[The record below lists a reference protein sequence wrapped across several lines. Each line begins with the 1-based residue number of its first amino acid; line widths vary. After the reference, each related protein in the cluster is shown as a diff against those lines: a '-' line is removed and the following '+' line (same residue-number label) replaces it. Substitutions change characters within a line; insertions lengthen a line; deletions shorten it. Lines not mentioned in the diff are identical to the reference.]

1 MINRS
6 DLIIIN
12 LNQSFSSTEIKQ
24 KKDENTRWVFFT
36 FILLALLGNL
46 SWFIHINMNIKQLI
60 EQRESTI
67 AQLSED
73 TEKLKQK
80 GRINL
85 SKKDIENLYNVE
97 KYRITWADKFN
108 ELAAITPEDMAIT
121 GIVFRNNKFI
131 INAISLIN
139 ESEKEFSIVEDLIN
153 TLQKNEII
161 SKDFSNIKFK
171 SSQRKITRGQ
181 DILVFVVEAK
191 LNKASRIL

>member
-1 MINRS
+1 MINRT

-12 LNQSFSSTEIKQ
+12 LNQSYSSSEIKL
-24 KKDENTRWVFFT
+24 KKDENTRWVYFSL
-36 FILLALLGNL
+36 ILMALLGNL
-46 SWFIHINMNIKQLI
+46 FWFIHINMNINQLI
-60 EQRESTI
+60 EQREDTI
-67 AQLSED
+67 SQLGVD

-97 KYRITWADKFN
+97 KNRVTWADKFTEFAN
-108 ELAAITPEDMAIT
+108 ITPEDMAIT
-121 GIVFRNNKFI
+121 GIVFRNNKFT

-139 ESEKEFSIVEDLIN
+139 ENEKEFAIVENLIN
-153 TLQKNEII
+153 TLQSSEII

-181 DILVFVVEAK
+181 EILVFVIEAK
-191 LNKASRIL
+191 LNKSS

>member
-1 MINRS
+1 MINRN

-24 KKDENTRWVFFT
+24 RKEENIRWIFFT
-36 FILLALLGNL
+36 VILLALMGNL
-46 SWFIHINMNIKQLI
+46 FWFIHINMDINQLIKQ
-60 EQRESTI
+60 REDTI
-67 AQLSED
+67 AQLGVD

-97 KYRITWADKFN
+97 NNRITWADKFKDI
-108 ELAAITPEDMAIT
+108 AVITPEDMAIT

-139 ESEKEFSIVEDLIN
+139 ENEKEFAIVENLIK
-153 TLQKNEII
+153 TLQGNEAI
-161 SKDFSNIKFK
+161 SKDFSEIKFK
-171 SSQRKITRGQ
+171 SSERKITRGQ
-181 DILVFVVEAK
+181 EILVFVIEAK
-191 LNKASRIL
+191 LNKAS

>member
-1 MINRS
+1 MINRT

-12 LNQSFSSTEIKQ
+12 LNQSYSSSEIKL
-24 KKDENTRWVFFT
+24 KKDEDTRWVYFSL
-36 FILLALLGNL
+36 ILLALLGNL
-46 SWFIHINMNIKQLI
+46 FWFIHINMNINQLI

-97 KYRITWADKFN
+97 KYRITWADKFTEFAN
-108 ELAAITPEDMAIT
+108 ITPEDMAIT
-121 GIVFRNNKFI
+121 GIVFRNNKFT

-139 ESEKEFSIVEDLIN
+139 ENEKEFTIVENLIN
-153 TLQKNEII
+153 TLQSSEII

-181 DILVFVVEAK
+181 EILVFVIEAK
-191 LNKASRIL
+191 LNKSS

>member
-1 MINRS
+1 MINRN

-12 LNQSFSSTEIKQ
+12 LNQSYSSSEIKQ

-36 FILLALLGNL
+36 FIFLALLGNL
-46 SWFIHINMNIKQLI
+46 FWFIHLNLNINQLI
-60 EQRESTI
+60 VQREDTI
-67 AQLSED
+67 SQLLID
-73 TEKLKQK
+73 TEQLKQE

-97 KYRITWADKFN
+97 KNRVTWADKFTEFAN
-108 ELAAITPEDMAIT
+108 ITPEDMAIT
-121 GIVFRNNKFI
+121 GIVFRNNKFT

-139 ESEKEFSIVEDLIN
+139 ENEKEFAIVENLIN
-153 TLQKNEII
+153 TLQSSEII

-181 DILVFVVEAK
+181 EILVFVIEAK
-191 LNKASRIL
+191 LNKSS

>member
-1 MINRS
+1 MINRT

-12 LNQSFSSTEIKQ
+12 LNQSYSSSEIKL
-24 KKDENTRWVFFT
+24 KKDENMRWVYFSL
-36 FILLALLGNL
+36 ILVALLGNL
-46 SWFIHINMNIKQLI
+46 FWFVHINMNINQLI
-60 EQRESTI
+60 EQREDTI
-67 AQLSED
+67 AQLGVD

-97 KYRITWADKFN
+97 KYRITWADKFTEFAN
-108 ELAAITPEDMAIT
+108 ITPEDMAIT
-121 GIVFRNNKFI
+121 GIVFRNNKFT

-139 ESEKEFSIVEDLIN
+139 ENEKEFAIVENLIN
-153 TLQKNEII
+153 TLQSSEII

-181 DILVFVVEAK
+181 EILVFVIEAK
-191 LNKASRIL
+191 LNKSS

>member
-1 MINRS
+1 MINRT

-24 KKDENTRWVFFT
+24 KKDENTRWVYFT
-36 FILLALLGNL
+36 LILLALMGNL
-46 SWFIHINMNIKQLI
+46 FWFIYINMDINQLIKQ
-60 EQRESTI
+60 RKATI

-85 SKKDIENLYNVE
+85 SKKDIENLYKVE
-97 KYRITWADKFN
+97 INRITWADKFTEFAN
-108 ELAAITPEDMAIT
+108 ITPEDMAIT
-121 GIVFRNNKFI
+121 RIVFRNNRFT

-139 ESEKEFSIVEDLIN
+139 ENEKEFAIVENLIT
-153 TLQKNEII
+153 TLQSSEII

-171 SSQRKITRGQ
+171 SSERKITRGQ
-181 DILVFVVEAK
+181 EILVFVIEAK
-191 LNKASRIL
+191 LNKSS

>member
-1 MINRS
+1 MINRT

-12 LNQSFSSTEIKQ
+12 LNQSYSSSEIKL
-24 KKDENTRWVFFT
+24 KKDENTRWVYFSL
-36 FILLALLGNL
+36 ILLALLGNL
-46 SWFIHINMNIKQLI
+46 FWFIHINMNINQLI
-60 EQRESTI
+60 EKRENTI
-67 AQLSED
+67 AQLGVD

-97 KYRITWADKFN
+97 KNRVTWADKFTEFAN
-108 ELAAITPEDMAIT
+108 ITPEDMAIT
-121 GIVFRNNKFI
+121 GIVFRNNKFT

-139 ESEKEFSIVEDLIN
+139 ENEKEFAIVENLIN
-153 TLQKNEII
+153 TLQSSEII

-181 DILVFVVEAK
+181 EILVFVIEAK
-191 LNKASRIL
+191 LNKSS

>member
-24 KKDENTRWVFFT
+24 KKDENTRWIFFT

-46 SWFIHINMNIKQLI
+46 SWFIHINMNINQLI
-60 EQRESTI
+60 KQRESTI

-73 TEKLKQK
+73 TERLKQK

-97 KYRITWADKFN
+97 KNRITWADKFK

-121 GIVFRNNKFI
+121 GIVFRNNKFT

-139 ESEKEFSIVEDLIN
+139 ENEKEFSIVEDLIN

-171 SSQRKITRGQ
+171 SSERKMTRGQ
-181 DILVFVVEAK
+181 EILVFVIEAK
-191 LNKASRIL
+191 LNKVS

>member
-1 MINRS
+1 MINRT

-12 LNQSFSSTEIKQ
+12 LNQSYSSSEIKL

-36 FILLALLGNL
+36 IILLTLLSNL
-46 SWFIHINMNIKQLI
+46 FWFIHINMNINQLI
-60 EQRESTI
+60 EQREDTI
-67 AQLSED
+67 AQLGVD

-97 KYRITWADKFN
+97 NNRVTWADKFTEFAN
-108 ELAAITPEDMAIT
+108 ITPEDMAIT
-121 GIVFRNNKFI
+121 GIVFRNNKFT

-139 ESEKEFSIVEDLIN
+139 ENEKEFAIVENLIN
-153 TLQKNEII
+153 TLQSSEII

-181 DILVFVVEAK
+181 EILVFVIEAK
-191 LNKASRIL
+191 LNKSS

>member
-1 MINRS
+1 MINRT

-12 LNQSFSSTEIKQ
+12 LNQSFSSSEIKL
-24 KKDENTRWVFFT
+24 KKDENTRWVYFSL
-36 FILLALLGNL
+36 ILVALLGNL
-46 SWFIHINMNIKQLI
+46 FWFIHINMNINQLI
-60 EQRESTI
+60 EQRKDTI
-67 AQLSED
+67 DQLGVD

-97 KYRITWADKFN
+97 KQRVTWADKFTEFAN
-108 ELAAITPEDMAIT
+108 ITPEDMAIT
-121 GIVFRNNKFI
+121 RIVFRNNRFT

-139 ESEKEFSIVEDLIN
+139 ENEKEFAIVENLIN
-153 TLQKNEII
+153 TLQSSEII

-181 DILVFVVEAK
+181 EILVFVIEAQ
-191 LNKASRIL
+191 LNKSS

>member
-1 MINRS
+1 MINRT

-12 LNQSFSSTEIKQ
+12 LNQSYSSSEIKL
-24 KKDENTRWVFFT
+24 KKDENTRWVYFSL
-36 FILLALLGNL
+36 ILVALLGNL
-46 SWFIHINMNIKQLI
+46 FWFIYINININQLI
-60 EQRESTI
+60 EQREDTI
-67 AQLSED
+67 AQLGVD

-97 KYRITWADKFN
+97 RYRITWADKFTEFAN
-108 ELAAITPEDMAIT
+108 ITPEDMAIT
-121 GIVFRNNKFI
+121 GIVFRNNKFT

-139 ESEKEFSIVEDLIN
+139 ENEKEFAIVENLIT
-153 TLQKNEII
+153 TLQSSEII

-181 DILVFVVEAK
+181 EILVFVIEAK
-191 LNKASRIL
+191 LNKSS

>member
-1 MINRS
+1 MINRT

-12 LNQSFSSTEIKQ
+12 LNQSYSSSEMKL
-24 KKDENTRWVFFT
+24 KKDENMRWVYFSL
-36 FILLALLGNL
+36 ILVALLGNL
-46 SWFIHINMNIKQLI
+46 FWFIHINMNINQLI
-60 EQRESTI
+60 EQREDTI
-67 AQLSED
+67 AQLGVN

-97 KYRITWADKFN
+97 KYRITWADKFTEFAN
-108 ELAAITPEDMAIT
+108 ITPEDMAIT
-121 GIVFRNNKFI
+121 RIVFRNNRCT

-139 ESEKEFSIVEDLIN
+139 ENEKEFAIVENLIN
-153 TLQKNEII
+153 TLQSSEII

-181 DILVFVVEAK
+181 EILVFVIEAK
-191 LNKASRIL
+191 LNKSS

>member
-1 MINRS
+1 MINRT

-12 LNQSFSSTEIKQ
+12 LNQSYSSSEIKL
-24 KKDENTRWVFFT
+24 KKDENTRWVYFSL
-36 FILLALLGNL
+36 ILVALLGNL
-46 SWFIHINMNIKQLI
+46 FWFIHINMNINQLI
-60 EQRESTI
+60 EQLEDTI
-67 AQLSED
+67 SQLGVD

-97 KYRITWADKFN
+97 HNRVTWADKFTEFAN
-108 ELAAITPEDMAIT
+108 ITPEDMAIT
-121 GIVFRNNKFI
+121 GIVFRNNKFT

-139 ESEKEFSIVEDLIN
+139 ENEKEFAIVENLIN
-153 TLQKNEII
+153 TLQSSEII

-181 DILVFVVEAK
+181 EILVFVIEAK
-191 LNKASRIL
+191 LNKSS

>member
-12 LNQSFSSTEIKQ
+12 LNQSYSSSEIKL
-24 KKDENTRWVFFT
+24 KKDENTRWVYFSL
-36 FILLALLGNL
+36 ILVALLGNL
-46 SWFIHINMNIKQLI
+46 FWFIHINMNINQLI
-60 EQRESTI
+60 EQREDTI
-67 AQLSED
+67 AQLGVD

-97 KYRITWADKFN
+97 NNRITWADKFTEFAN
-108 ELAAITPEDMAIT
+108 ITPEDMAIT
-121 GIVFRNNKFI
+121 GIVFRNNKFT

-139 ESEKEFSIVEDLIN
+139 KNEKEFAIVENLIIK
-153 TLQKNEII
+153 LQSSEII

-181 DILVFVVEAK
+181 EILVFVIEAK
-191 LNKASRIL
+191 LNKSS

>member
-1 MINRS
+1 MINRT
-6 DLIIIN
+6 DLIVIN

-46 SWFIHINMNIKQLI
+46 FWFIHINMNINKLI
-60 EQRESTI
+60 DKRENTI
-67 AQLSED
+67 IKLGVD

-97 KYRITWADKFN
+97 KNRITWADKFKD
-108 ELAAITPEDMAIT
+108 LAVITPEDMAIT
-121 GIVFRNNKFI
+121 GIVFRNNKFT

-139 ESEKEFSIVEDLIN
+139 ENEKEFAIVENLIK
-153 TLQKNEII
+153 TLQGNEAI
-161 SKDFSNIKFK
+161 SKDFSEIKFK
-171 SSQRKITRGQ
+171 SSERKITRGQ
-181 DILVFVVEAK
+181 EILVFIIEAK
-191 LNKASRIL
+191 LNKTS

>member
-1 MINRS
+1 MINRT

-12 LNQSFSSTEIKQ
+12 LNQSYSSSEIKL
-24 KKDENTRWVFFT
+24 KKDENTRWVYFSL
-36 FILLALLGNL
+36 ILVALLGNL
-46 SWFIHINMNIKQLI
+46 FWFIHINMNINQLI
-60 EQRESTI
+60 EQREDTI
-67 AQLSED
+67 AQLGID

-97 KYRITWADKFN
+97 KYRITWADKFTEFAN
-108 ELAAITPEDMAIT
+108 ITPEDMAIT
-121 GIVFRNNKFI
+121 GIVFRNNKFT

-139 ESEKEFSIVEDLIN
+139 ENEKEFAIVENLIN
-153 TLQKNEII
+153 TLQSSEII

-181 DILVFVVEAK
+181 EILVFVIEAK
-191 LNKASRIL
+191 LNKSS

>member
-12 LNQSFSSTEIKQ
+12 LNQSFSSSEIKL
-24 KKDENTRWVFFT
+24 KKDENTRWVYFT
-36 FILLALLGNL
+36 LILVALLGNL
-46 SWFIHINMNIKQLI
+46 FWFIHINMNLNQLI
-60 EQRESTI
+60 EQREDTI
-67 AQLSED
+67 SQLGVD

-97 KYRITWADKFN
+97 KNRVTWADKFTEFAN
-108 ELAAITPEDMAIT
+108 ITPEDMAIT
-121 GIVFRNNKFI
+121 GIVFRNNKFT

-139 ESEKEFSIVEDLIN
+139 ENEKEFAIVENLIN
-153 TLQKNEII
+153 KLQSSEII

-171 SSQRKITRGQ
+171 SSQIKITRGQ
-181 DILVFVVEAK
+181 EILVFVIEAK
-191 LNKASRIL
+191 LNKSS

>member
-1 MINRS
+1 MINRT

-12 LNQSFSSTEIKQ
+12 LNQSYSSSEIKL
-24 KKDENTRWVFFT
+24 KKDENTRWVYFSL
-36 FILLALLGNL
+36 ILVALLGNL
-46 SWFIHINMNIKQLI
+46 FWFIHINMNINQLI
-60 EQRESTI
+60 EQREDTI
-67 AQLSED
+67 AQLGVD

-97 KYRITWADKFN
+97 KNRITWADKFTEFAN
-108 ELAAITPEDMAIT
+108 ITPEDMAIT
-121 GIVFRNNKFI
+121 GIVFRNNKFT

-139 ESEKEFSIVEDLIN
+139 ENEKEFAIVENLIN
-153 TLQKNEII
+153 TLQSSEII

-181 DILVFVVEAK
+181 EILVFVIEAK
-191 LNKASRIL
+191 LNKSS

>member
-1 MINRS
+1 MINRT

-12 LNQSFSSTEIKQ
+12 LNQSYSSSEIKL
-24 KKDENTRWVFFT
+24 KKDENTRWVYFSL
-36 FILLALLGNL
+36 ILVALLGNL
-46 SWFIHINMNIKQLI
+46 FWFIHINMNINQLI
-60 EQRESTI
+60 EQREDTI
-67 AQLSED
+67 AQLGVD

-97 KYRITWADKFN
+97 KKRVTWADKFTEFAN
-108 ELAAITPEDMAIT
+108 ITPEDMAIT
-121 GIVFRNNKFI
+121 GIVFRNNKFT

-139 ESEKEFSIVEDLIN
+139 ENEKEFAIVENLIN
-153 TLQKNEII
+153 TLQSSEII

-181 DILVFVVEAK
+181 EILVFVIEAK
-191 LNKASRIL
+191 LNKSS